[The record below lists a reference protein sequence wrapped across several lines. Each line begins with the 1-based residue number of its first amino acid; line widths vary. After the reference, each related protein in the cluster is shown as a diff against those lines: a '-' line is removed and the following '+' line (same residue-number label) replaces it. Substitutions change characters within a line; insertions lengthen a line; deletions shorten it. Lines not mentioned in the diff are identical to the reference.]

1 LTHAEGKLKYKV
13 PYGSILKVKD
23 KQEVQKG
30 EVLFE
35 YQPYSNL
42 IIAEKEG
49 KVKFI
54 DIKEGVTL
62 KEMVDESGKRQRML
76 VYGSKSK
83 YLPTIEI
90 RSGKKKLAE
99 YPIPRGSYLFIE
111 DGAKV
116 DVGAL
121 LAKKPRDIA
130 RTQDI
135 TGGLPRVEAL
145 VEARSPKDKAII
157 SEIDGIVRFGKVSR
171 GKRNIYIESDKDKKK
186 YKVPYGKYFMVHEG
200 QKVEAGDKLCE
211 GFVDPHDVLRV
222 KGVIAAQQYLLNEI
236 QEVYRMQGVN
246 IDDKHIGIIVRQMF
260 RKVRIAESGDTTFL
274 EGQVMDAKAVKETN
288 MEIAKEGGKPATFE
302 PLLLG
307 ITHSSLSHE
316 SVIAAASFQHTT
328 KVLLNAALEGKSDY
342 LKGLKENV
350 IIGGKIPAGTGFKD
364 FRNIE
369 LKYKEDEAEEKAE
382 EEAKRA

>member
-1 LTHAEGKLKYKV
+1 
-13 PYGSILKVKD
+13 
-23 KQEVQKG
+23 
-30 EVLFE
+30 
-35 YQPYSNL
+35 
-42 IIAEKEG
+42 
-49 KVKFI
+49 
-54 DIKEGVTL
+54 
-62 KEMVDESGKRQRML
+62 
-76 VYGSKSK
+76 
-83 YLPTIEI
+83 
-90 RSGKKKLAE
+90 
-99 YPIPRGSYLFIE
+99 
-111 DGAKV
+111 
-116 DVGAL
+116 
-121 LAKKPRDIA
+121 
-130 RTQDI
+130 
-135 TGGLPRVEAL
+135 
-145 VEARSPKDKAII
+145 
-157 SEIDGIVRFGKVSR
+157 
-171 GKRNIYIESDKDKKK
+171 
-186 YKVPYGKYFMVHEG
+186 MVHEG
-200 QKVEAGDKLCE
+200 QRVEAGDKLCE

-274 EGQVMDAKAVKETN
+274 EGQVTDAKTVKEIN
-288 MEIAKEGGKPATFE
+288 MEVASEGGKPATFE

-364 FRNIE
+364 FREIE
-369 LKYKEDEAEEKAE
+369 LKYKKEETE